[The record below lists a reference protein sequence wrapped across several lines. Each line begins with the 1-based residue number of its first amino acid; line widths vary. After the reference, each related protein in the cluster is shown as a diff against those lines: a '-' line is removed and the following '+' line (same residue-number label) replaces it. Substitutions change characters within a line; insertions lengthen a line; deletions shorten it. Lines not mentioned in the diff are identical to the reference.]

1 VKKSY
6 PRNTDIRN
14 AIIEVLSKDIIE
26 HPDDFPEYVYKKLE
40 DKGFYT
46 GLLTVKRIWKIYEEM
61 VRKKWLDD
69 VLDVVKKK

>member
-1 VKKSY
+1 MKKSY

>member
-1 VKKSY
+1 MKKSY
-6 PRNTDIRN
+6 PRNSDVRN

-26 HPDDFPEYVYKKLE
+26 HPDDFPEHVYKKLE
-40 DKGFYT
+40 DKGFYI

-69 VLDVVKKK
+69 ILDVVKKK

>member
-1 VKKSY
+1 MKKSY
-6 PRNTDIRN
+6 PRNSDIRN